1 MDILARYLNPAKKS
15 FFLFGPR
22 GTGKS
27 LWVKEQF
34 KKALFLDFLSP
45 EVFRAYSAYP
55 ERLREIIAAN
65 PGKTDIALDEIQKV
79 PQVLSVIHSLIEERK
94 ELRFIM
100 TGSSSRKIKKTGADL
115 LGGRAASVSMH
126 PFMASELGGSFS
138 LETALETGL
147 LPLVRFAEDPRQTLA
162 GYLALYIKE
171 EVQAEALVR
180 NIPAFARFLEA
191 LSFSHG
197 SVLNISGVARE
208 CAAERK
214 TVEGYL
220 NIMGD
225 LLLSFQV
232 GVFSKRA
239 KRRLVEHSKFY
250 FFDAG
255 VFRSIRPKGPLDR
268 PQEIDGGALE
278 GLVAQHLRAWI
289 DYRGKENRLYYWR
302 TPKGLEVDF
311 VVYGEDGL
319 FAFEVKN
326 SAKIYPESL
335 RALEAFKQDYPE
347 AECTCLYRGVER
359 AKKGNVLCLPCGEFL
374 AGIKP
379 EGLLL

>member
-1 MDILARYLNPAKKS
+1 MSILSRYLTPPRKS

-45 EVFRAYSAYP
+45 ETFRTYSAYP

-65 PGKTDIALDEIQKV
+65 PGKTDIVLDEIQKV
-79 PQVLSVIHSLIEERK
+79 PQVLTVIHSLIEEHK
-94 ELRFIM
+94 DLRFIM

-115 LGGRAASVSMH
+115 LGGRASSVSMH
-126 PFMASELGGSFS
+126 PFMAAELAGAFS
-138 LETALETGL
+138 LNTALETGL

-191 LSFSHG
+191 VSFSHG
-197 SVLNISGVARE
+197 SILNISGVARE

-220 NIMGD
+220 KILED

-232 GVFSKRA
+232 GVFTKRA

-255 VFRSIRPKGPLDR
+255 VFRSIRPRGPLDR

-278 GLVAQHLRAWI
+278 GLVAQQLRAWI

-311 VVYGEDGL
+311 VVYGEDGI

-326 SAKIYPESL
+326 SAKVYPESL

-347 AECTCLYRGVER
+347 AECVCLYRGAER
-359 AKKGNVLCLPCGEFL
+359 LKKGNILCLPCGEFL

-379 EGLLL
+379 GKLLG

>member
-1 MDILARYLNPAKKS
+1 
-15 FFLFGPR
+15 
-22 GTGKS
+22 
-27 LWVKEQF
+27 V
-34 KKALFLDFLSP
+34 
-45 EVFRAYSAYP
+45 
-55 ERLREIIAAN
+55 
-65 PGKTDIALDEIQKV
+65 LDEIQKV
-79 PQVLSVIHSLIEERK
+79 PQVLSVIHSLIEEHK
-94 ELRFIM
+94 DLRFIM

-115 LGGRAASVSMH
+115 LGGRAVSISMH
-126 PFMASELGGSFS
+126 PFMASELAGSFS
-138 LETALETGL
+138 LESALETGL
-147 LPLVRFAEDPRQTLA
+147 LPLVCFAEDPRQTLA

-191 LSFSHG
+191 VSFSHG
-197 SVLNISGVARE
+197 SILNLSGVAHE
-208 CAAERK
+208 CAVERK

-220 NIMGD
+220 KILED

-278 GLVAQHLRAWI
+278 GLVAQHLRAFI

-335 RALEAFKQDYPE
+335 RALEAFKLDYPE
-347 AECTCLYRGVER
+347 AECVCLYRGTER
-359 AKKGNVLCLPCGEFL
+359 VKKNNILCLPCGEFL
-374 AGIKP
+374 SGIRP
-379 EGLLL
+379 ENRLL

>member
-1 MDILARYLNPAKKS
+1 MNTITRYLNPAKQS

-27 LWVKEQF
+27 LWVRERF
-34 KKALFLDFLSP
+34 KNSLFLDFLSP
-45 EVFRAYSAYP
+45 ETFRVYSAYP
-55 ERLREIIAAN
+55 ERLREVIAAN
-65 PGKTDIALDEIQKV
+65 PDRTDIVLDEIQKV
-79 PQVLSVIHSLIEERK
+79 PQILSVIHSLIEERK
-94 ELRFIM
+94 DLRFIM

-115 LGGRAASVSMH
+115 LGGRAVNIAMH
-126 PFMASELGGSFS
+126 PFMASELGAAFS
-138 LETALETGL
+138 LESALETGL
-147 LPLVRFAEDPRQTLA
+147 LPLVRFAEEPLRTLG

-191 LSFSHG
+191 ASFSHG
-197 SVLNISGVARE
+197 AVLNISGVARE

-220 NIMGD
+220 KILED

-232 GVFSKRA
+232 GVFGKRA
-239 KRRLVEHSKFY
+239 KRKLVEHAKFY

-278 GLVAQHLRAWI
+278 GLLAQHLRAWI

-319 FAFEVKN
+319 YAFEVKN
-326 SAKIYPESL
+326 TAKIRPENL
-335 RALEAFKQDYPE
+335 RALEAFKKDYPE
-347 AECTCLYRGVER
+347 AECVYLYRGAER
-359 AKKGNVLCLPCGEFL
+359 LKTGNILCLPCGEFL
-374 AGIKP
+374 SGVRP
-379 EGLLL
+379 DRRLV